1 MRNTRRKNSG
11 FTIVEMLMALTITAL
26 LLTALAASINA
37 SMINVRANE
46 DSYKAINNA
55 RQALSRMCAELRTSQ
70 DVAIFEAFDYCSFH
84 NAAGEEISYFRWG
97 ANDMLGYK
105 KDTLYLIKDSEKY
118 ILCEGVEDMVFTK
131 GLDPEDPNN
140 VRNVQIS
147 MTVKVGDVSKKLS
160 TATVIMRN
168 MP

>member
-1 MRNTRRKNSG
+1 MRNTKRKNSG
-11 FTIVEMLMALTITAL
+11 FTIVEMLMAMTITAM

-37 SMINVRANE
+37 TMVNINANR

-70 DVAIFEAFDYCSFH
+70 GVEPSEADNLCSSSTADGDVIIYKFDAD
-84 NAAGEEISYFRWG
+84 NGVL
-97 ANDMLGYK
+97 NLN
-105 KDTLYLIKDSEKY
+105 KDGVDYLM
-118 ILCEGVEDMVFTK
+118 CEGVESMTFTK
-131 GLDPEDPNN
+131 GLDPENPLN

-147 MTVKVGDVSKKLS
+147 MTIKIGDVTKKLS
-160 TATVIMRN
+160 TATVIMIN